1 MFAVRKA
8 GHCPSR
14 DEGRR
19 SGHPAALQRM
29 CCLGAD
35 PLELSSAGSRYAAG
49 STRGSLPALVPLGRE
64 ENVGVLG
71 MLRVLAWLDELAART
86 R

>member
-1 MFAVRKA
+1 
-8 GHCPSR
+8 
-14 DEGRR
+14 
-19 SGHPAALQRM
+19 M

-35 PLELSSAGSRYAAG
+35 PLDLSSSRGRYAAG
-49 STRGSLPALVPLGRE
+49 STRGSLPTLVPLGCE